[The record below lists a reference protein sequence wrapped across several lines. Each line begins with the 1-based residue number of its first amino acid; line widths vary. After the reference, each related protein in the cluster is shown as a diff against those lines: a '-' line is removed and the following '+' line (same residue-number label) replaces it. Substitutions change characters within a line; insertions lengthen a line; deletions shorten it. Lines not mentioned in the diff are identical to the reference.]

1 MSGTGVKE
9 GQGVTITFGTQTIIL
24 NLVDINQDGITV
36 ADINC
41 SDQSTLSFEE
51 YVPATLAEGG
61 TYTCLVNWN
70 LKDQVAL
77 YAGLGVLDVITFTYP
92 KNETAAVTPASD
104 SFDGYIN
111 SITKVAQKE
120 QLIQGTIVFKVAKDI
135 TFVDESAAP

>member
-9 GQGVTITFGTQTIIL
+9 GQGVTITFGSLIIVL
-24 NLVDINQDGITV
+24 NLVDINQDGVTI

-41 SDQSTLSFEE
+41 SDQSTTGYEE
-51 YVPATLAEGG
+51 YVPSTLAEGG

-77 YAGLGVLDVITFTYP
+77 YAALGVVDTITFVYP

-111 SITKVAQKE
+111 SISKIAQKDN
-120 QLIQGTIVFKVAKDI
+120 LIQGTVVFKVAKDI
-135 TFVDESAAP
+135 TYVDESVAP